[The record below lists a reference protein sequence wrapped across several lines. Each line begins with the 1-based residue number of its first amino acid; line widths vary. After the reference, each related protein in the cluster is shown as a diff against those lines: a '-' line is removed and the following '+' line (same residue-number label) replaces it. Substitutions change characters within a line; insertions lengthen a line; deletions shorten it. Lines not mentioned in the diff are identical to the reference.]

1 MKTMIVLFNLKPEVN
16 VAEYEQW
23 AKEQD
28 APTVKTLS
36 AIANFRVHRA
46 SGLLGTDAPSPYQY
60 IEVVQI
66 QDMEKLGQEIAT
78 EKMQA
83 IQQQFQ
89 QFAENPQFILTE
101 QFA

>member
-1 MKTMIVLFNLKPEVN
+1 MKTMIVLYNLKPEVTP
-16 VAEYEQW
+16 AEYEQW
-23 AKEQD
+23 AKETD
-28 APTVKTLS
+28 APTVKGLE
-36 AIANFRVHRA
+36 AISDFQMHRA
-46 SGLLGTDAPSPYQY
+46 NGLLGTEAPSPYQY

-89 QFAENPQFILTE
+89 QFADNPFFILTE